1 MGGIETMEQHKLLTD
16 GNRKNAAISLED
28 IIKEFTPKDTVS
40 NTSQDIQNLMI
51 FMNYWDYPESL
62 KILK

>member
-1 MGGIETMEQHKLLTD
+1 MGGIETMEQNKLLTD
-16 GNRKNAAISLED
+16 GNRNAAISLED

-40 NTSQDIQNLMI
+40 NTSQDLQNLMI

-62 KILK
+62 KIVK

>member
-16 GNRKNAAISLED
+16 GNRNAAISLEN

-40 NTSQDIQNLMI
+40 NISQDVQNLMI
-51 FMNYWDYPESL
+51 FMNYWDYTESL
-62 KILK
+62 KIVK

>member
-16 GNRKNAAISLED
+16 GNRNAAISLED

-40 NTSQDIQNLMI
+40 NTSQDVQNLMI
-51 FMNYWDYPESL
+51 FMNYWDYTESL
-62 KILK
+62 KIVK

>member
-16 GNRKNAAISLED
+16 GNRNAAISLED

-51 FMNYWDYPESL
+51 FMNYRDYTESL

>member
-1 MGGIETMEQHKLLTD
+1 MGGIETMEQNKLLTD
-16 GNRKNAAISLED
+16 GNRNAAISLED

>member
-16 GNRKNAAISLED
+16 GNRNATISLED

-40 NTSQDIQNLMI
+40 NTSQDLQNLMI
-51 FMNYWDYPESL
+51 FMNYWDYTESL

>member
-16 GNRKNAAISLED
+16 GNRNAAISLED

-40 NTSQDIQNLMI
+40 NTSQDLQNLMI
-51 FMNYWDYPESL
+51 FMNYWDYTENL

>member
-1 MGGIETMEQHKLLTD
+1 MEQHKLLTD

-40 NTSQDIQNLMI
+40 NTSQYLQNLMI
-51 FMNYWDYPESL
+51 LMNYWDYPESL

>member
-16 GNRKNAAISLED
+16 GNRNAAISLED

-40 NTSQDIQNLMI
+40 NISQDVQNLMI
-51 FMNYWDYPESL
+51 LMNYWDYSESL

>member
-16 GNRKNAAISLED
+16 GNRNAAISLED
-28 IIKEFTPKDTVS
+28 IIKEFTTKDTVS
-40 NTSQDIQNLMI
+40 NTSQDLQNLMI
-51 FMNYWDYPESL
+51 FMNYWDYTESL

>member
-16 GNRKNAAISLED
+16 GNRNAAISLED

-40 NTSQDIQNLMI
+40 NISQDVQNLMI
-51 FMNYWDYPESL
+51 LMNYWNYPESL
-62 KILK
+62 KIVK

>member
-16 GNRKNAAISLED
+16 GNRNAAISLED

-40 NTSQDIQNLMI
+40 NTSQDVQNLMI
-51 FMNYWDYPESL
+51 LMNYWDYPESL

>member
-16 GNRKNAAISLED
+16 GNRNVAISLEY

-40 NTSQDIQNLMI
+40 NTSQDVQNLMI

-62 KILK
+62 KIVK

>member
-16 GNRKNAAISLED
+16 GNRNAAISLED

-40 NTSQDIQNLMI
+40 NISQDVQNLMI
-51 FMNYWDYPESL
+51 LMNYWDYSESL
-62 KILK
+62 KIVK

>member
-1 MGGIETMEQHKLLTD
+1 MEQHKLLTD
-16 GNRKNAAISLED
+16 GNRNAAISLED

-40 NTSQDIQNLMI
+40 NTSQDLQNLMI
-51 FMNYWDYPESL
+51 FMNYWDYTENL